1 VHEPV
6 TDRQRSAA
14 TLTTMTVEIRAAT
27 NADADGITDV
37 QVASWRAGYAHVFPE
52 SVLYADDFD
61 SSRRT
66 FWRHWRFAP
75 GHRIAVALGRDAD
88 GEERV
93 VGFSSY
99 GPERERA
106 RGFTGRGEVWA
117 FYLHPDVW
125 GTGVAAELMTYT
137 ELRLQAEGF
146 ASAVL
151 WVLDDNPRGR
161 AFYEKFG
168 WQASG
173 ISADFDDYCEVK
185 VPEVEYRKDLV

>member
-1 VHEPV
+1 
-6 TDRQRSAA
+6 
-14 TLTTMTVEIRAAT
+14 MTFEIRAAT
-27 NADADGITDV
+27 RDDADGITDV
-37 QVASWRAGYAHVFPE
+37 QVASWRAGYAHVFPR

-61 SSRRT
+61 SSRRS
-66 FWRHWRFAP
+66 FWNLWRFAP
-75 GHRIAVALGRDAD
+75 GHRVAVAVAPDD
-88 GEERV
+88 DDRV
-93 VGFSSY
+93 VGFTSY

-125 GTGVAAELMTYT
+125 GTGLAAEMMEYT
-137 ELRLQAEGF
+137 ETRLRAEGF

-151 WVLDDNPRGR
+151 WVLDDNPRAR

-168 WQASG
+168 WSASG

-185 VPEVEYRKDLV
+185 VPEVEYRKDLD